1 MLAEMLDTRVKHLL
15 GTTCFMLV
23 PLEIAQSNWLN

>member
-23 PLEIAQSNWLN
+23 PLEIVKISQLN